1 MTKAECRINAF
12 SSGIRKLNDNSLS
25 YIHKLTKVLF
35 MVEHQPIY
43 SMSKKKDIKLEKKK
57 HLLEMV

>member
-1 MTKAECRINAF
+1 MTKTEQRIINF
-12 SSGIRKLNDNSLS
+12 SSGIRKLNDKSLS

-43 SMSKKKDIKLEKKK
+43 PMSKKKDIKLEKKK